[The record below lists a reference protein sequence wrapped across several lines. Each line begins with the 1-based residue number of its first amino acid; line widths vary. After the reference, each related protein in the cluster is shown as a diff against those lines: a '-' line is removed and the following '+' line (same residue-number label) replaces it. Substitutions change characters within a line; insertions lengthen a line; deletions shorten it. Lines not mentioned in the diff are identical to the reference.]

1 LKISANTLK
10 IIAITAMTLDH
21 IALVFLPADSMM
33 YFLMRFIGRTT
44 APVLTFLLVEG
55 FHHTRNRRKYIGR
68 LAAFAVISQP
78 AYYIMVYGRHPSNA
92 VELLLNWNVM
102 YTFAVSLLMLMAVES
117 RRINVYVKAVLTGLC
132 FMLSSFGDWQH
143 FIPVW
148 ALIFYR
154 FRGNFNKQAAA
165 FGAASIIMIFHQI
178 LSSGGSFVW
187 FSFQFGVL
195 ASLLPLSL
203 YSGKRST
210 RQGSK
215 ALAAFNKWFHYCY
228 YPAHMVILVILK

>member
-21 IALVFLPADSMM
+21 IALVFLSADSTL
-33 YFLMRFIGRTT
+33 YFFMRFIGRTT

-55 FHHTRNRRKYIGR
+55 FHHTRNRRKYIER
-68 LAAFAVISQP
+68 LAGFAILSQP
-78 AYYIMVYGRHPSNA
+78 AYYIMVYGRTPGSA
-92 VELLLNWNVM
+92 AELLMSWNVM
-102 YTFAVSLLMLMAVES
+102 YTFAVGLLMLMVVG
-117 RRINVYVKAVLTGLC
+117 RRKMSVYIKVVLIGLC

-143 FIPVW
+143 FIPAWV
-148 ALIFYR
+148 LIFNK
-154 FRGNFNKQAAA
+154 FRGDFKKQAAA

-178 LSSGGSFVW
+178 LSSGGSLVG

-210 RQGSK
+210 RRQSK
-215 ALAAFNKWFHYCY
+215 VFAVVTKWFHYCY